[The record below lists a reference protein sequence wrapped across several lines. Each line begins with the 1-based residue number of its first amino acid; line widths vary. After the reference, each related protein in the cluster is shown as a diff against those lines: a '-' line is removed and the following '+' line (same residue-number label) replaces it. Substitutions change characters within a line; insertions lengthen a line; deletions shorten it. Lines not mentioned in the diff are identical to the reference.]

1 MGLMFTKG
9 TNGGCKDASDRSTDG
24 CPYTD
29 FTMYKNYYG
38 DMDYADKM
46 VLAAITAG
54 SSGFTGKGNMDFAGK
69 ADVLRK
75 EVIKKGTAYMNAY
88 MYAIRE
94 FEDAIDDCKD
104 GCANGITDS
113 GKDCNSK
120 SSAAVHAWDE
130 GVAFYTGSLE
140 GATVG
145 GNSAGVFSYRLA
157 EKRCVNFK
165 TCGKEHNAVSGSS
178 YVNTKLFD
186 KLAIGQGRLLMGQCE
201 SVRPILRE
209 MVALMSI
216 PLIQGTLRY
225 AYKIDK
231 MSGGDKE
238 KGEGA
243 IFAAAIVP
251 RVHNCNAA
259 DADAIYN
266 NMFLGA
272 STSFAAVKKAFEN
285 NYACMKITCEEVGG
299 LWNKAENKYYAGA
312 EPCKSAGGAASTG
325 TGTVKTEDKDSLP
338 GWALGVIIAVCVL
351 LALCCVGIVLVI
363 VREKVY
369 GKPAFTPFVAAG
381 TVGASHENR

>member
-231 MSGGDKE
+231 MAGGGKE

-243 IFAAAIVP
+243 IFAAAIIP
-251 RVHNCNAA
+251 RVHHCNSA
-259 DADAIYN
+259 DGDII
-266 NMFLGA
+266 MKHMKIGA
-272 STSFAAVKKAFEN
+272 LSTSFAVVRAAFEK
-285 NYACMKITCEEVGG
+285 NYACMNITCQEVGG
-299 LWNKAENKYYAGA
+299 IWNVAENKYYANAG
-312 EPCKSAGGAASTG
+312 PC
-325 TGTVKTEDKDSLP
+325 
-338 GWALGVIIAVCVL
+338 
-351 LALCCVGIVLVI
+351 GIN
-363 VREKVY
+363 
-369 GKPAFTPFVAAG
+369 T
-381 TVGASHENR
+381 GASWTTIAGYQPGSK